1 MKISKKVICTALAVI
16 MALSAV
22 AVGGFTASA
31 ASLKAP
37 KSVKSQNVVNG
48 IKITWSKVKK
58 AKSYQVF
65 RGSKKVITTKSTS
78 YTDAVVKAGK
88 KYVYKVKAVNGKK
101 VSPAKK
107 AKEITRMNMMLF
119 SNIENTKNGV
129 KLTWSGRKG
138 ANKYVLYRKTTGSY
152 KKIASTTAKSYT
164 DKNVVSGTK
173 YTYKLTAVA
182 SKTKS
187 EAYRSVESFVALDTV
202 SNVTARQNL
211 SMDGITLNW
220 STVKGATSYA
230 VYRQKCTEDGY
241 KKIATVKGTTYN
253 DKSAAAMNPTAYAY
267 TVVAVKSSC
276 ESAKTTM
283 KLAPYVPKDANG
295 ENRYYRDNKRDAHIK
310 LYFNTGDVYA
320 EGKAL
325 ADFLSLGG
333 MYEEKIV
340 EGEDVVALNN
350 SVITAKKAGTAV
362 IKITLSDAA
371 LNLVNGLANNAAT
384 ALSNNTVYL
393 EITVK

>member
-1 MKISKKVICTALAVI
+1 MKISKKVICTAMAVL

-37 KSVKSQNVVNG
+37 KSVKAKNIVNG

-65 RGSKKVITTKSTS
+65 RGKKKITTTKSTS

-107 AKEITRMNMMLF
+107 AKKITRMNMMLF
-119 SNIENTKNGV
+119 SDIKNVTDGV

-138 ANKYVLYRKTTGSY
+138 AAKYVLYRKTTGSY

-187 EAYRSVESFVALDTV
+187 EAYRRVESFVALDPV
-202 SNVTARQNL
+202 SAVTARQNL

-220 STVKGATSYA
+220 SSVKGATSYA

-253 DKSAAAMNPTAYAY
+253 DKSAAANNPTAYGY

-283 KLAPYVPKDANG
+283 RLAPYVPKDG
-295 ENRYYRDNKRDAHIK
+295 GDNRYYYDNKHDAHVK
-310 LYFNTGDVYA
+310 LFFNTGDVYA

-333 MYEEKIV
+333 MYEEEITD
-340 EGEDVVALNN
+340 GADVIALEN

-362 IKITLSDAA
+362 VKITLSDAA
-371 LNLVNGLANNAAT
+371 MNLVNGLANNGVT

>member
-22 AVGGFTASA
+22 AVGGFTVSA
-31 ASLKAP
+31 ASVKAP
-37 KSVKSQNVVNG
+37 KKVQSKNIVNG
-48 IKITWSKVKK
+48 IKITWSKVSK
-58 AKSYQVF
+58 ADSYQVF
-65 RGSKKVITTKSTS
+65 RGSKKIATTKSTA

-88 KYVYKVKAVNGKK
+88 NYVYKVKAVDGKK
-101 VSPAKK
+101 VSSAKSAKK
-107 AKEITRMNMMLF
+107 ITRMNMMLF
-119 SNIENTKNGV
+119 SDIKNVTNGV

-138 ANKYVLYRKTTGSY
+138 ADKYVLYRKTTGSY

-187 EAYRSVESFVALDTV
+187 EAYRRVESFVALDPV
-202 SNVTARQNL
+202 STVTARQNL
-211 SMDGITLNW
+211 SMDGISLNW
-220 STVKGATSYA
+220 SAVKGATSY
-230 VYRQKCTEDGY
+230 VIYRQKCTENDY
-241 KKIATVKGTTYN
+241 KKLATVNGTTYN
-253 DKSAAAMNPTAYAY
+253 DKSAAANNPTAYGY

-283 KLAPYVPKDANG
+283 RFAPYVPKDG
-295 ENRYYRDNKRDAHIK
+295 GDNRYYYDEKRDAHIK

-340 EGEDVVALNN
+340 EGEDVVALEN

-362 IKITLSDAA
+362 IKITL
-371 LNLVNGLANNAAT
+371 
-384 ALSNNTVYL
+384 
-393 EITVK
+393 

>member
-1 MKISKKVICTALAVI
+1 MKISKKVICTALAVL

-22 AVGGFTASA
+22 AVGGFTVSA
-31 ASLKAP
+31 ASVKAP
-37 KSVKSQNVVNG
+37 KKVQSKNIVNG
-48 IKITWSKVKK
+48 IKITWSKVSK
-58 AKSYQVF
+58 ADSYQVF
-65 RGSKKVITTKSTS
+65 RGSKKIATTKSTA

-88 KYVYKVKAVNGKK
+88 NYVYKVKAVDGKK
-101 VSPAKK
+101 VSSAKSAKK
-107 AKEITRMNMMLF
+107 ITRMNMMLF
-119 SNIENTKNGV
+119 SDIKNVTNGV
-129 KLTWSGRKG
+129 KLSWSGRKG
-138 ANKYVLYRKTTGSY
+138 ADKYVVYRKTTGSY

-187 EAYRSVESFVALDTV
+187 EAYRRVESFVALDPV
-202 SNVTARQNL
+202 STVTARQNL
-211 SMDGITLNW
+211 SMDGISLNW
-220 STVKGATSYA
+220 SSVKGATSYA
-230 VYRQKCTEDGY
+230 VYRQKCTESGY
-241 KKIATVKGTTYN
+241 KKIATVNGTTYN
-253 DKSAAAMNPTAYAY
+253 DKSAAANNPTAYGY
-267 TVVAVKSSC
+267 TVVAVKGSC

-283 KLAPYVPKDANG
+283 RLAPYVPKDEG
-295 ENRYYRDNKRDAHIK
+295 DNRYYYDNKHDAHIK

-333 MYEEKIV
+333 MYEEEITD
-340 EGEDVVALNN
+340 GADVVALEN

-362 IKITLSDAA
+362 VKITLSDAA
-371 LNLVNGLANNAAT
+371 MNLVNGLANNGVT
-384 ALSNNTVYL
+384 ALSNNTIYL